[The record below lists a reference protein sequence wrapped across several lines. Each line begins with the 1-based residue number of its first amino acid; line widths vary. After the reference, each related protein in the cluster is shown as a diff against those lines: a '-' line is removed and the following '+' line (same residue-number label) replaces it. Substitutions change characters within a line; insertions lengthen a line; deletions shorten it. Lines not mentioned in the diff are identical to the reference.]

1 MKILIVDYCVDL
13 VGGVERTIN
22 TIANDFSSWAEVDVL
37 SETKIRRESFYRY
50 NSAVRKDYLFDFSA
64 RSSISFCQKVYR
76 KAMLPL
82 KIISYLKKHNSVDVI
97 IFGRVYVALH
107 FLPLLKF
114 AFKKK
119 PKIIVRDAIHVFS
132 FTEKDKHLMK
142 KLFPKCVD
150 TFIVSSDESARTYRD
165 FFGESSIAI
174 VKMYNPLGIK
184 PVVGYSFESKTV
196 VSIGRMDDDQ
206 KGFTNL
212 IRAFAIVHDSHP
224 DWRLELY
231 GDGHAKP
238 ELIKLIDSVG
248 AKSYISI
255 FNSTKDVA
263 SIFNKS
269 SIFVLASRYEGYAN
283 ILVEA
288 LACGVPSISYNWLMG
303 VDEIIKNKKN
313 GLIVKLR
320 NRRAYVE
327 GYNNDEDIVA
337 LGKAINLFIEKRN
350 LAENCSKEGAKI
362 VESRSL
368 DLIMNKWREIVS

>member
-132 FTEKDKHLMK
+132 FTEK
-142 KLFPKCVD
+142 
-150 TFIVSSDESARTYRD
+150 E
-165 FFGESSIAI
+165 
-174 VKMYNPLGIK
+174 
-184 PVVGYSFESKTV
+184 
-196 VSIGRMDDDQ
+196 
-206 KGFTNL
+206 
-212 IRAFAIVHDSHP
+212 
-224 DWRLELY
+224 
-231 GDGHAKP
+231 
-238 ELIKLIDSVG
+238 
-248 AKSYISI
+248 
-255 FNSTKDVA
+255 
-263 SIFNKS
+263 
-269 SIFVLASRYEGYAN
+269 N
-283 ILVEA
+283 I
-288 LACGVPSISYNWLMG
+288 
-303 VDEIIKNKKN
+303 
-313 GLIVKLR
+313 
-320 NRRAYVE
+320 
-327 GYNNDEDIVA
+327 
-337 LGKAINLFIEKRN
+337 
-350 LAENCSKEGAKI
+350 
-362 VESRSL
+362 
-368 DLIMNKWREIVS
+368 